1 MKFSV
6 KCLDDID
13 SFILIFI
20 EIVKEYLKKFFG
32 VEVNLFC
39 FNLDIIENNFCQV
52 RGFYNGNII
61 NFIYVFYQCIMNS
74 VILG

>member
-1 MKFSV
+1 MFFIREWFRIWRVEGGLLSESKMKFSV

-32 VEVNLFC
+32 VEVYLFR
-39 FNLDIIENNFCQV
+39 FNLDIIENNFC
-52 RGFYNGNII
+52 
-61 NFIYVFYQCIMNS
+61 
-74 VILG
+74 